1 MNRQEKRRQDREL
14 EKLMLEDRFLQFYPR
29 KIFHG
34 DTEQADHY
42 LLSYCPVCRF
52 PEPSVLSLGEW
63 SHDQKR
69 LLCKVTGLDLDG
81 EDDFDYF
88 RRTCG
93 MWNENTGQM
102 KRLIEFF
109 KNEKAKQDRFL
120 MNIGVQQC
128 PE

>member
-1 MNRQEKRRQDREL
+1 
-14 EKLMLEDRFLQFYPR
+14 
-29 KIFHG
+29 
-34 DTEQADHY
+34 
-42 LLSYCPVCRF
+42 
-52 PEPSVLSLGEW
+52 VLSLGEW
-63 SHDQKR
+63 LHDQKR
-69 LLCKVTGLDLDG
+69 LLCKVTRLDLDG

-93 MWNENTGQM
+93 MWNANTEQM

-128 PE
+128 PK